1 MGHNINA
8 IIGKAPINVNAVEKY
23 GLAVAYEAEFA
34 IIILDFES
42 LNYWSSILNLS
53 DESQSENL
61 MWECELIFF
70 FAQELGLEKFGL
82 IQTNYFAGIGSQ
94 CAGFFDNGKKK
105 IEGDI
110 NIVLKQIGVERNLN
124 LDEFDTINLAEYRES
139 EDYYSDSDD
148 NKALEKANMIPGR
161 FFNKN

>member
-8 IIGKAPINVNAVEKY
+8 IIGKTPINVNAVEKY
-23 GLAVAYEAEFA
+23 GLAVAYEAEFS

-42 LNYWSSILNLS
+42 LNYWSSILSLS

-70 FAQELGLEKFGL
+70 FAKELGLEKFGL

-94 CAGFFDNGKKK
+94 CAGFLIMVKKK
-105 IEGDI
+105 
-110 NIVLKQIGVERNLN
+110 
-124 LDEFDTINLAEYRES
+124 S
-139 EDYYSDSDD
+139 
-148 NKALEKANMIPGR
+148 KAILIQY
-161 FFNKN
+161 